1 MLLSVVPLE
10 VDWDYTCQYGTRSH
24 IATGFGNLERNKNK
38 IKIIINTEHTDI
50 KFINPKFK

>member
-10 VDWDYTCQYGTRSH
+10 DDWDYTCQYGTRSH

-38 IKIIINTEHTDI
+38 IKIIINTEHTDT